1 MKPLPSRLW
10 AYVQPHVWMLVVSLC
25 LVAVVG
31 LLEAATPFLIGLI
44 FDTLLRASAT
54 PTIAIPFVNL
64 QFNVSASDGRIFLVL
79 LIIVTAVKAV
89 AEFGSINVTAYLGQA
104 VVRDLR
110 NDLFERILLQPLH
123 FFHFNPTGELISR
136 VTADVERIQTAASE
150 TLAEFL
156 KQAAILVFLVI
167 TIFAIDWKLAA
178 GSLVLAPLVFY
189 PAVWFGKTL
198 RLLSRS
204 NQQEMAEM
212 ANILYE
218 TLAGNRIVKAFSMEK
233 AEAGRFRKVTER
245 IFKLNLRQRM
255 THSLSSPLMEVLGVL
270 VVASFLLYARS
281 QIINQRMTVGL
292 FVAFIIAL
300 IKLYDPVRRMSG
312 ITNTFQ
318 QAFGASGR
326 IFEILAL
333 ETEKDSGQAT
343 LARFSDCIEFDDVH
357 FAYEPG
363 VSVLDGIS
371 FRVGLGEVLAIVG
384 PSGAGK
390 TTLVNLLP
398 RFYDVTQGRILID
411 GRNVRDFKLQ
421 SLRKQIAIV
430 TQDVIL
436 FNDAIRANIAY
447 GEPAAGEDAI
457 LRAAK
462 AALVDEFVTS
472 FDTRVGERGLRLSGG
487 ERQRLSIARALLKDA
502 PILIL
507 DEATSSLDTESEA
520 LVQQALQNLM
530 EGRTTI
536 VIAHRLSTVRRA
548 DRIIVLADGR
558 IKESGTHEEL
568 VVRHGLY
575 WKLYNLQFQTWGD
588 RPMPIQEAAEG
599 GVPTGLAGGPDVKES
614 VIP

>member
-10 AYVQPHVWMLVVSLC
+10 AYVRPHVWMLVVSLC

-31 LLEAATPFLIGLI
+31 VLEAATPFLIGLI
-44 FDTLLRASAT
+44 FDTVLRASAT

-64 QFNVSASDGRIFLVL
+64 QFNLSASDGRIFLVL

-136 VTADVERIQTAASE
+136 VSADVERIQTAASE

-167 TIFAIDWKLAA
+167 TIFAIDWKLAV

-189 PAVWFGKTL
+189 PTVWFGKTL

-204 NQQEMAEM
+204 NQQELAEM

-233 AEAGRFRKVTER
+233 AEAGRFRKVTQR

-270 VVASFLLYARS
+270 VVAAFLLYARS

-318 QAFGASGR
+318 QAS
-326 IFEILAL
+326 
-333 ETEKDSGQAT
+333 
-343 LARFSDCIEFDDVH
+343 
-357 FAYEPG
+357 
-363 VSVLDGIS
+363 
-371 FRVGLGEVLAIVG
+371 
-384 PSGAGK
+384 
-390 TTLVNLLP
+390 
-398 RFYDVTQGRILID
+398 
-411 GRNVRDFKLQ
+411 
-421 SLRKQIAIV
+421 
-430 TQDVIL
+430 
-436 FNDAIRANIAY
+436 
-447 GEPAAGEDAI
+447 
-457 LRAAK
+457 
-462 AALVDEFVTS
+462 
-472 FDTRVGERGLRLSGG
+472 
-487 ERQRLSIARALLKDA
+487 
-502 PILIL
+502 
-507 DEATSSLDTESEA
+507 
-520 LVQQALQNLM
+520 
-530 EGRTTI
+530 
-536 VIAHRLSTVRRA
+536 
-548 DRIIVLADGR
+548 
-558 IKESGTHEEL
+558 
-568 VVRHGLY
+568 
-575 WKLYNLQFQTWGD
+575 
-588 RPMPIQEAAEG
+588 
-599 GVPTGLAGGPDVKES
+599 
-614 VIP
+614 

>member
-1 MKPLPSRLW
+1 MKPIPSRLL
-10 AYVQPHVWMLVVSLC
+10 AFVKPHVWVLLVSLC
-25 LVAVVG
+25 LVAIVG
-31 LLEAATPFLIGLI
+31 LLEAVTPFLIGLI
-44 FDTLLRASAT
+44 FDTVLRASAT
-54 PTIAIPFVNL
+54 PTIAIPFVNFQL
-64 QFNVSASDGRIFLVL
+64 NLSATDGTIFLVL
-79 LIIVTAVKAV
+79 LIAATTLKAI
-89 AEFGSINVTAYLGQA
+89 AEYGSVNATAYLGQA

-110 NDLFERILLQPLH
+110 NDLFERILLQPLR

-136 VTADVERIQTAASE
+136 VSADVERIQTAASE

-156 KQAAILVFLVI
+156 KQAAILVFLMI
-167 TIFAIDWKLAA
+167 TIFVIDWKLAA
-178 GSLVLAPLVFY
+178 ASLALAPLVFY
-189 PAVWFGKTL
+189 PTVWFGKRL

-218 TLAGNRIVKAFSMEK
+218 TVAGNRIVKAFSMEN
-233 AEAGRFRKVTER
+233 AEAGRFRRVTER

-255 THSLSSPLMEVLGVL
+255 THSLASPLMEVLGVL
-270 VVASFLLYARS
+270 VVAAFLLYARS

-312 ITNTFQ
+312 INNSFQ

-333 ETEKDSGQAT
+333 DTEKDSGQIT
-343 LARFSDCIEFDDVH
+343 LSRFSDRIDFDDVH

-363 VSVLDGIS
+363 VPVLEGIS
-371 FRVGLGEVLAIVG
+371 FSVGRGEVLAVVG
-384 PSGAGK
+384 SSGAGK

-398 RFYDVTQGRILID
+398 RFYDVTQGGILID
-411 GRNVRDFKLQ
+411 GTNVRDFQLQ

-436 FNDAIRANIAY
+436 FNDTIRANIAY

-472 FDTRVGERGLRLSGG
+472 FDRRVGERGLRLSGG

-530 EGRTTI
+530 AGRTTI

-568 VVRHGLY
+568 VVRRGLY

-588 RPMPIQEAAEG
+588 RPMPIHEAAEG
-599 GVPTGLAGGPDVKES
+599 GVPTGLAGGPDV
-614 VIP
+614 

>member
-1 MKPLPSRLW
+1 MKPIPSRLL
-10 AYVQPHVWMLVVSLC
+10 AFVKPHVWVLLVSLC
-25 LVAVVG
+25 LVAIVG
-31 LLEAATPFLIGLI
+31 LLEAVTPFLIGLI
-44 FDTLLRASAT
+44 FDTVLRASAT
-54 PTIAIPFVNL
+54 PTIAIPFVNFQL
-64 QFNVSASDGRIFLVL
+64 NLSAPDGTIFLVL
-79 LIIVTAVKAV
+79 LIAATTLKAI
-89 AEFGSINVTAYLGQA
+89 AEYGSVNATAYLGQA

-110 NDLFERILLQPLH
+110 NDLFERILLQPLR

-136 VTADVERIQTAASE
+136 VSADVERIQTAASE

-156 KQAAILVFLVI
+156 KQAAILVFLMI
-167 TIFAIDWKLAA
+167 TIFVIDWKLAA
-178 GSLVLAPLVFY
+178 ASLALAPLVFY
-189 PAVWFGKTL
+189 PTVWFGKRL

-218 TLAGNRIVKAFSMEK
+218 TVAGNRIVKAFSMEN
-233 AEAGRFRKVTER
+233 AEAGRFRRVTER

-255 THSLSSPLMEVLGVL
+255 THSLASPLMEVLGVL
-270 VVASFLLYARS
+270 VVAGFLLYARS

-312 ITNTFQ
+312 INNSFQ

-333 ETEKDSGQAT
+333 DTEKDSGQIT
-343 LARFSDCIEFDDVH
+343 LSRFSDRIDFDDVH

-363 VSVLDGIS
+363 VPVLEGIS
-371 FRVGLGEVLAIVG
+371 FSVGRGEVLAVVG
-384 PSGAGK
+384 SSGAGK

-398 RFYDVTQGRILID
+398 RFYDVTQGGILID
-411 GRNVRDFKLQ
+411 GTNVRDFQLQ

-436 FNDAIRANIAY
+436 FNDTIRANIAY

-472 FDTRVGERGLRLSGG
+472 FDRRVGERGLRLSGG

-530 EGRTTI
+530 AGRTTI

-568 VVRHGLY
+568 VVRRGLY

-588 RPMPIQEAAEG
+588 RPMPIDEAAEG
-599 GVPTGLAGGPDVKES
+599 GVPTGLAGGPDV
-614 VIP
+614 